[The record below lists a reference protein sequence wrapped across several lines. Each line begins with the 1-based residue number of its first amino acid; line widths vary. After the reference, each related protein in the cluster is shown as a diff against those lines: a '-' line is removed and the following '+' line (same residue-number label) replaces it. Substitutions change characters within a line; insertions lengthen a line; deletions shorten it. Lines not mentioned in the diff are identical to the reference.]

1 MSQSLISLVESS
13 ARQESLSEILTAA
26 AAVLS
31 TGLLYVAVG
40 LAF

>member
-1 MSQSLISLVESS
+1 MSQSLIRLAQS
-13 ARQESLSEILTAA
+13 AAGQESISEVLTAA

-31 TGLLYVAVG
+31 TGLLYIAVG

>member
-1 MSQSLISLVESS
+1 MTQSLIRLAQSS
-13 ARQESLSEILTAA
+13 ARQENVSEILTAA

-31 TGLLYVAVG
+31 TSLLYIAVG